1 METTGGTPQ
10 APRATEPEIMK
21 SLTLGIVGDLG
32 RLLQQHGLGQTPI
45 KILEAL
51 VFAMFVVT
59 ETFVSVKRG
68 VDQARQTLDLY
79 HEDMVEYIFKEY
91 LFKHQKARDQEEL
104 QVGLKQVSD
113 LINQRYQE
121 YRQNFLEDYQE
132 KPLRFGRTF
141 ASLTAHMFQEG
152 APPGEGQDQLIAEF
166 SSKLIQFWSG
176 CRSSFQPAQVESP

>member
-10 APRATEPEIMK
+10 APSGTEPQIMK

-32 RLLQQHGLGQTPI
+32 RLLKDHGLGKSPI

-51 VFAMFVVT
+51 YFAMFVVT
-59 ETFVSVKRG
+59 EAFVSVKKG
-68 VDQARQTLDLY
+68 VDRARESLDLF

-91 LFKHQKARDQEEL
+91 LFKHQKARDEEEL
-104 QVGLKQVSD
+104 KDNLKQLSD

-141 ASLTAHMFQEG
+141 ASLTSHLFQEQ
-152 APPGEGQDQLIAEF
+152 PPAGEEQDQVISAF
-166 SSKLIQFWSG
+166 SAKLVQFWSG
-176 CRSSFQPAQVESP
+176 CRSSFQPGEG